1 MHFVYILYSESS
13 DMYYVG
19 QTPDME
25 TRMLF
30 HNELGTGFTSNH
42 RPWALMKSYDVG
54 NSSLAHRVEKY
65 IKKKKSR
72 VFIKKLIYDDT
83 LWEYVIEKCSAG

>member
-30 HNELGTGFTSNH
+30 HNELGTGFTSKH
-42 RPWALMKSYDVG
+42 SPWQLK
-54 NSSLAHRVEKY
+54 LANVIGYKTQIHKVEKY
-65 IKKKKSR
+65 LK
-72 VFIKKLIYDDT
+72 
-83 LWEYVIEKCSAG
+83 